1 MLERFR
7 ELEMWNR
14 IDGIDEIRDEHS
26 HLSDVFA
33 KTELYHEDS
42 AIDLIQQH
50 EEWPIL
56 RRGICLSHLLL
67 SHLRHLLAFI
77 SLKTSPLLKGLIV
90 MLAGP

>member
-50 EEWPIL
+50 EE
-56 RRGICLSHLLL
+56 
-67 SHLRHLLAFI
+67 
-77 SLKTSPLLKGLIV
+77 
-90 MLAGP
+90 